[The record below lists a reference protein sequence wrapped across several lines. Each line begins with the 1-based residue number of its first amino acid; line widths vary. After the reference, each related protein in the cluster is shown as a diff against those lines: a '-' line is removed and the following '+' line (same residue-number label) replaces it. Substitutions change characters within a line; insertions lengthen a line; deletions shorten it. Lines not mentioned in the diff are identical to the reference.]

1 MTYTG
6 PGPLVR
12 EFHERFALAINA
24 DPDYALRSLRFNL
37 IEEEYDEV
45 FDELL
50 PDYLKPPGP
59 SYTDPEWADDPTS
72 RREKLAKELAD
83 LVIVTYGTAIS
94 LGIDL
99 DEAVRRVHES
109 NMSKLGPEGLPLYR
123 EDGKVLKGPDYR
135 EPSMKGVAG

>member
-24 DPDYALRSLRFNL
+24 DPDYTLRSLRSNL

-45 FDELL
+45 LDELL
-50 PDYLKPPGP
+50 PDY
-59 SYTDPEWADDPTS
+59 PEWADDPTS

>member
-24 DPDYALRSLRFNL
+24 DPDYTLRSLRFNL
-37 IEEEYDEV
+37 IAEEYDEV
-45 FDELL
+45 VDELL

-59 SYTDPEWADDPTS
+59 SYTDLEWADDPTS